1 VLGLITLL
9 MAGAAAVLGFSF
21 SRNFVRRR
29 LTYVDTVQNSIVP
42 LLAGAGAAVAAM
54 PVVWILPLVG
64 GGTAILFGAAVAMGV
79 AAGAKDIRRRLS
91 PG

>member
-1 VLGLITLL
+1 VFGLITLL
-9 MAGAAAVLGFSF
+9 VASTAAVLGFSF

-29 LTYVDTVQNSIVP
+29 LAYIDGVQSGAAP

-64 GGTAILFGAAVAMGV
+64 GGTALLFGASVGMGF